1 VTTHEI
7 SDQDIAR
14 AVEAGRQEAETEFRA
29 RSVRYLADRDTVE
42 IVTTRDAGFLI
53 PRSWIGALAGLTP
66 AQLAQLEVWP
76 DGSAIEVEAL
86 DIQVSVHGLLT
97 QALPAMLPAGCLP
110 AAAGKPHPASRSSR
124 RKGMAVRAAVR
135 ATGQAQPPP
144 SGAQGQRRR
153 KRD

>member
-1 VTTHEI
+1 MTTHEI

-42 IVTTRDAGFLI
+42 IVTTGDAGFLI
-53 PRSWIGALAGLTP
+53 PRSWIGSLAGLTP
-66 AQLAQLEVWP
+66 AQFAQLDVWP

-97 QALPAMLPAGCLP
+97 QALPAMLPTRFLAGLFARRGGKATSSVKKLTAQRNGRKGGRPRKRTGP
-110 AAAGKPHPASRSSR
+110 AAA
-124 RKGMAVRAAVR
+124 
-135 ATGQAQPPP
+135 
-144 SGAQGQRRR
+144 
-153 KRD
+153 